1 MPIEPV
7 PTLLGPLDPPAVT
20 VRDFGQRR
28 PAVIVCDHASNAVP
42 RSLAALGLP
51 AAALGRHIAWD
62 IGAGALS
69 DALAE
74 RLGLT
79 CVRAGYSRL
88 VVDCNRDP
96 RRPASMLATSD
107 GERIPGNES
116 ISAAQRT
123 ARLTEIFEPYQAAV
137 TAALEATRSPYPALI
152 AVHSFTPVMQGRAR
166 PWHCG
171 VLWDRDPR
179 LPVAVLAAL
188 RSERGLV
195 VGDNEPYSGRD
206 PSDYTVSRHAGA
218 CGRPHVCLEIRQD
231 LLADE
236 RGVSEWAGRLA
247 RVLAPLLDDP
257 ALYAPWGER

>member
-7 PTLLGPLDPPAVT
+7 PTLLGPLDPPAVA

-28 PAVIVCDHASNAVP
+28 PAVVVCDHASNAVP
-42 RSLAALGLP
+42 RALAGLGV
-51 AAALGRHIAWD
+51 AADVLNRHVAWD
-62 IGAGALS
+62 IGAGALAS
-69 DALAE
+69 ALAA
-74 RLGLT
+74 RLELP
-79 CVRAGYSRL
+79 CVLAGYSRL

-96 RRPASMLATSD
+96 GRPASMLAESD
-107 GERIPGNES
+107 GDRIPGNES
-116 ISAAQRT
+116 ISPAQRA

-137 TAALEATRSPYPALI
+137 TAALAATQNPYPALI

-188 RSERGLV
+188 RSEPGLV

-206 PSDYTVSRHAGA
+206 PADYTVSRHAA
-218 CGRPHVCLEIRQD
+218 AHGRPHVCLEIRQD
-231 LLADE
+231 LLLDE
-236 RGVSEWAGRLA
+236 RGVAEWVERLA

-257 ALYAPWGER
+257 ALYAPWGDR

>member
-1 MPIEPV
+1 LPIEPV

-28 PAVIVCDHASNAVP
+28 PAVVVGDHASNAVP
-42 RSLAALGLP
+42 RSLAALGLT
-51 AAALGRHIAWD
+51 AAVLARHVAWD

-69 DALAE
+69 EALAE

-79 CVRAGYSRL
+79 CVLAGYSRL

-96 RRPASMLATSD
+96 AGAASMLATSD
-107 GERIPGNES
+107 GVRIPGNQS
-116 ISAAQRT
+116 LSAADRA

-137 TAALEATRSPYPALI
+137 TAALAAAQSPYPALI

-179 LPVAVLAAL
+179 LPMAVLAAL
-188 RSERGLV
+188 RAEPGLV

-218 CGRPHVCLEIRQD
+218 RGRPHVCLEIRQD
-231 LLADE
+231 LLADA
-236 RGVSEWAGRLA
+236 RGVAEWADRLA

-257 ALYAPWGER
+257 ALYAPWGDR